1 MATSYGFFN
10 SISGDRLYN
19 ADDVNTFL
27 EGLVGDGLYANVDDM
42 FVVTAGTGMTVKV
55 AAGKA
60 SLAHH
65 WFKSDAVET
74 LSIGT
79 AHAVLNRYDVVAIR
93 LNVATRSIG
102 LVVLTGTPASQPSVP
117 QIRRDD
123 EFFDLA
129 LAYVYVGAGVTAI
142 SQSVITDVRLNSAVC
157 GIVTGI
163 IDQLDTSTFM
173 LQLQAWMDAEK
184 TAFESWLATLT
195 EELNVNTYIAEYTK
209 NVTFDYPTDPVPRTI
224 NLDMAGY
231 IADANSIVYVAIDGA
246 LLPPDPTYYTVN
258 GNHSVVYLTDR
269 GDPEANTA
277 HTISIRV
284 LQSKIGNPPDLSY
297 NTMTTVQSTRD
308 IEETIPTS
316 VTITEEEE

>member
-10 SISGDRLYN
+10 SVNGDRLYN

-42 FVVTAGTGMTVKV
+42 FAVTAGTGMTVKV

-184 TAFESWLATLT
+184 TAFESWLSTLT

-209 NVTFDYPTDPVPRTI
+209 NVEFYYPTDEVPRSI
-224 NLDMAGY
+224 SLDMAGY
-231 IADANSIVYVAIDGA
+231 VPDANSIVYVAIDGA
-246 LLPPDPTYYTVN
+246 LLPPAPEYYTLN
-258 GNHSVVYLTDR
+258 AIHSIVYLTDR
-269 GDPEANTA
+269 GDPAENSA
-277 HTISIRV
+277 HVISIRV
-284 LQSKIGNPPDLSY
+284 LQSKIGNPPEFNAMTEVSTSEAEE
-297 NTMTTVQSTRD
+297 NGIATTVT
-308 IEETIPTS
+308 
-316 VTITEEEE
+316 VTPVTE

>member
-10 SISGDRLYN
+10 SVSGDRLYN
-19 ADDVNTFL
+19 ADDVNAFL

-42 FVVTAGTGMTVKV
+42 FAVTAGTGMTVKV

-184 TAFESWLATLT
+184 TAFESWLSTLT

-209 NVTFDYPTDPVPRTI
+209 NVEFDYPTDPVPRTI

-269 GDPEANTA
+269 GDPETNTA
-277 HTISIRV
+277 HIVSIRV
-284 LQSKIGNPPDLSY
+284 LQSKIGNPPDLSF

>member
-42 FVVTAGTGMTVKV
+42 FAVTTGTGMTVKV

-123 EFFDLA
+123 EYFDLA

-184 TAFESWLATLT
+184 TAFESWLSTLT

-209 NVTFDYPTDPVPRTI
+209 NVEFYYPTDEVPRSI
-224 NLDMAGY
+224 SLDMAGSVP
-231 IADANSIVYVAIDGA
+231 DANSIVYVAIDGA
-246 LLPPDPTYYTVN
+246 LLPPAPEYYTLN
-258 GNHSVVYLTDR
+258 AIHSIVYLTDR
-269 GDPEANTA
+269 GDPAENSA
-277 HTISIRV
+277 HVISIRV
-284 LQSKIGNPPDLSY
+284 LQSKIGNPPEFNAMTEVSASEAEE
-297 NTMTTVQSTRD
+297 NGITTTVT
-308 IEETIPTS
+308 
-316 VTITEEEE
+316 VTPVTE